1 MNKEINGELVTLARE
16 YRGVTQTS
24 VSKAASIGQGTLAK
38 LEGGLLPAISDDLV
52 ARIANALEFPVSFFY
67 LKEERVGFGSSSYYY
82 RKKSRVSAADRKYI
96 TGVVNLYRISLNT
109 FLKSVDM
116 KAERELPAYDV
127 DDFEG
132 DAAEVA
138 RALRAAWGVP
148 DGPIKN
154 VTRLLENAGVIVV
167 PCDLKTKHMDATSI
181 HLTNS
186 PPMVFANT
194 YSSGDRLRFTL
205 AHELGHLVMH
215 MGAAPYEK
223 MEDEADAFA
232 AEFLAPQAE
241 IKAQLR
247 SIGKIR
253 IADLL
258 RLKPDWKIA
267 VASLLVRSGQLG
279 LLTESQKRY
288 LWTEMSRLGYRTKEP
303 VEIPREEPANYSG
316 LINHIISD
324 LGYSAEELAASV
336 SLNVNDLYSLYN
348 ECLPKRPEATRLR
361 LVK

>member
-1 MNKEINGELVTLARE
+1 MNKEINGELITLARE
-16 YRGVTQTS
+16 YRGVTQTH

-38 LEGGLLPAISDDLV
+38 LEGGLLTAVSDDLV
-52 ARIANALEFPVSFFY
+52 ARIAHALKFPVSFFY
-67 LKEERVGFGSSSYYY
+67 LNEERVGFGSSSYYY

-116 KAERELPAYDV
+116 NAERELPTYEI

-132 DAAEVA
+132 DAAEIA

-215 MGAAPYEK
+215 MRSAPYEE

-232 AEFLAPQAE
+232 AEFLAPQIE
-241 IKAQLR
+241 IRAQLR
-247 SIGKIR
+247 RLGKIR

-258 RLKPDWKIA
+258 GLKPYWKIS
-267 VASLLVRSGQLG
+267 VASLLVRAGQMG

-303 VEIPREEPANYSG
+303 VEIPREEPANFSG
-316 LINHIISD
+316 LVDHIINN
-324 LGYSAEELAASV
+324 LGYSAEDLADSV
-336 SLNVNDLYSLYN
+336 SLNIDDLYVLYRD
-348 ECLPKRPEATRLR
+348 CLPKRPEATRLR
-361 LVK
+361 VVK